1 MTKWIAAK
9 RGGPM
14 LRVLENLLALGTKR
28 LNALK
33 GSVQVFNME
42 VEVHGSPMRSNSR
55 RSLVLGEGLDPAG
68 FSGRQSSML
77 GPCRTATPGTGSDFL
92 EKPNAPQ

>member
-1 MTKWIAAK
+1 
-9 RGGPM
+9 M

-42 VEVHGSPMRSNSR
+42 VEVHGSPMA
-55 RSLVLGEGLDPAG
+55 LELAPIIGLG
-68 FSGRQSSML
+68 
-77 GPCRTATPGTGSDFL
+77 
-92 EKPNAPQ
+92 

>member
-1 MTKWIAAK
+1 LFAFTLEEAEAMTKWIAAK

-42 VEVHGSPMRSNSR
+42 VEVHGSPMA
-55 RSLVLGEGLDPAG
+55 LELAPIIGLG
-68 FSGRQSSML
+68 
-77 GPCRTATPGTGSDFL
+77 
-92 EKPNAPQ
+92 

>member
-1 MTKWIAAK
+1 
-9 RGGPM
+9 M

-42 VEVHGSPMRSNSR
+42 VEVHGVQWRSNLR

-68 FSGRQSSML
+68 FSSRQSSML
-77 GPCRTATPGTGSDFL
+77 GLLQDGYAGYRFRLL